1 MENFAEKAP
10 ERIPERTEV
19 LEVISRFCENPA
31 IVRELSDDLGLYL
44 LEVKV
49 LGENPGEIVQYEYRR
64 QGVFP
69 DHNESTETVIHKVYY
84 ENGMPVG
91 GEKMA
96 VLKDGG
102 VWEDI
107 K

>member
-1 MENFAEKAP
+1 MEGFAEKTP
-10 ERIPERTEV
+10 ERVPERDEI
-19 LEVISRFCENPA
+19 LEVISHFCENPV

-44 LEVKV
+44 LEVKAPE
-49 LGENPGEIVQYEYRR
+49 ENPGEIVQYEYRK

-84 ENGMPVG
+84 ENDVPIG

-96 VLKDGG
+96 ILKDDG
-102 VWEDI
+102 VWEI
-107 K
+107 IV